1 MFREV
6 KFVLRNKK
14 RKPEDSSAYEKV
26 FDALSLPKTAA
37 GLTTTVTITGN
48 GSILVEGYRGII
60 KYSDTLILLNAPKY
74 IIKITGADL
83 EITEIASEYISVS
96 GIITALEYTH

>member
-1 MFREV
+1 M
-6 KFVLRNKK
+6 KLILRNKK
-14 RKPEDSSAYEKV
+14 KKQESASAYEKV

-37 GLTTTVTITGN
+37 GLTTTVTITGIN
-48 GSILVEGYRGII
+48 SLLVEGYRGII

-83 EITEIASEYISVS
+83 EITEIASEYISLRGV
-96 GIITALEYTH
+96 IVCVEYTH

>member
-1 MFREV
+1 M

-14 RKPEDSSAYEKV
+14 RTQRAASAYEKV

-37 GLTTTVTITGN
+37 GLTTTVTITGKD
-48 GSILVEGYRGII
+48 SVLVEGYRGII
-60 KYSDTLILLNAPKY
+60 KYSDTLVLLNAPKY

-83 EITEIASEYISVS
+83 EITEIACEYISLRGV
-96 GIITALEYTH
+96 IAALEYTH